1 MDLPARTHQ
10 GLTPQ
15 QLIVVAALTAG
26 VVTLISKWLL
36 DRDQRAREAA
46 RAEEQR
52 QRQNQLASLVLAQI
66 AAEYQARQRR
76 DEEARAAEARRVR
89 EHREAEARRDR
100 EHREAEQR
108 RVREHREAEQRRIR
122 DAQSAETKRFGSAR
136 AAEQRRQQ
144 GFALHE
150 AGRAN
155 TISEWLAQAQREQRR
170 ALDELAERLEETKS
184 HGLWLAGLAD
194 EAAPPRA
201 TNFFDTESAYAD
213 LDRFS
218 SHAH

>member
-1 MDLPARTHQ
+1 MDLPSRTNQ
-10 GLTPQ
+10 ELTPQ

-26 VVTLISKWLL
+26 VVTLICKWLL

-46 RAEEQR
+46 REAEQR

-76 DEEARAAEARRVR
+76 DEEAR
-89 EHREAEARRDR
+89 
-100 EHREAEQR
+100 EAEQR
-108 RVREHREAEQRRIR
+108 RDRQHREAEQRRIR

-136 AAEQRRQQ
+136 AAEQRREQR
-144 GFALHE
+144 FAVHE
-150 AGRAN
+150 AGRAA
-155 TISEWLAQAQREQRR
+155 TTSEWLAQAQREQRR
-170 ALDELAERLEETKS
+170 ALDEVAERLEETRS
-184 HGLWLAGLAD
+184 HGLWLAGLVH

-218 SHAH
+218 RHAH

>member
-1 MDLPARTHQ
+1 MDLPSRTNQ
-10 GLTPQ
+10 ELTPQ

-26 VVTLISKWLL
+26 VVTLICKWLL

-46 RAEEQR
+46 REAEQR

-76 DEEARAAEARRVR
+76 DEEAREAEARRVR
-89 EHREAEARRDR
+89 Q
-100 EHREAEQR
+100 HREAEQR
-108 RVREHREAEQRRIR
+108 RDRQHREAEQRRIR

-136 AAEQRRQQ
+136 AAEQRREQR
-144 GFALHE
+144 FAVHE
-150 AGRAN
+150 AGRAA
-155 TISEWLAQAQREQRR
+155 TTSEWLAQAQREQRR
-170 ALDELAERLEETKS
+170 ALDEVAERLEETKS
-184 HGLWLAGLAD
+184 HGLWLAGLVH

-218 SHAH
+218 RHAH